1 MNMLKKLKSKKAKL
15 EIDKLKINGYQII
28 PEHNYFQFCARVK

>member
-1 MNMLKKLKSKKAKL
+1 MNMFKKNGLKKDWLKKGQ
-15 EIDKLKINGYQII
+15 LKTNWYQII